1 MIFLSRNLCYY
12 FGGIAKKCCTNEIVH
27 FDPLRRFS
35 RLISIAERPKKIKEY
50 FKYEL
55 TQEPTSFFK
64 DGFMRESHK
73 SDLKNILIENVHN
86 FETYPTSK
94 IVVDG
99 GALLHQVSW
108 NKNCS
113 YSEVI
118 DQYCD
123 YLQNNY
129 GSCIVVFDG
138 YGNGASTKDH
148 EHRRR
153 NKGMAFPYVK
163 IELDMVAHNKQN
175 DFSSNKLNKSQFIS
189 LLGNCLQTKGFIV
202 HQSSN
207 DADTLIVKCAIEL
220 ALAGNVC
227 TVIADDTD
235 ILVLLMYY
243 FQPHIVDIFL
253 FSTASKRSKSGQK
266 IVSLKNVIDVTDPFI
281 KENILF
287 IHAWSGC
294 DTTSSM
300 MGIENLQF

>member
-27 FDPLRRFS
+27 FDPLRLFS

-86 FETYPTSK
+86 FETYPTCK

-108 NKNCS
+108 NKNFA
-113 YSEVI
+113 YIEVI

-148 EHRRR
+148 EHR
-153 NKGMAFPYVK
+153 K
-163 IELDMVAHNKQN
+163 
-175 DFSSNKLNKSQFIS
+175 
-189 LLGNCLQTKGFIV
+189 
-202 HQSSN
+202 
-207 DADTLIVKCAIEL
+207 
-220 ALAGNVC
+220 
-227 TVIADDTD
+227 
-235 ILVLLMYY
+235 
-243 FQPHIVDIFL
+243 
-253 FSTASKRSKSGQK
+253 
-266 IVSLKNVIDVTDPFI
+266 
-281 KENILF
+281 
-287 IHAWSGC
+287 
-294 DTTSSM
+294 
-300 MGIENLQF
+300 

>member
-1 MIFLSRNLCYY
+1 
-12 FGGIAKKCCTNEIVH
+12 
-27 FDPLRRFS
+27 
-35 RLISIAERPKKIKEY
+35 
-50 FKYEL
+50 
-55 TQEPTSFFK
+55 
-64 DGFMRESHK
+64 MRESHK

-235 ILVLLMYY
+235 ILVLLMYH
-243 FQPHIVDIFL
+243 FQPHIADIFL
-253 FSTASKRSKSGQK
+253 FSIASKRRKSGQK
-266 IVSLKNVIDVTDPFI
+266 IVSLKNVIDVTDRFI
-281 KENILF
+281 RKCSFCTCMEWL
-287 IHAWSGC
+287 
-294 DTTSSM
+294 
-300 MGIENLQF
+300 